1 MKPHKKAARERRG
14 EVIWKEYLR
23 RKRAGVLPSQTR
35 NRKATAEE
43 LEPTINF
50 IGPVGVP
57 RFHGIEF
64 PEDWKAGGGTA
75 SHGPPEGTHK
85 RRDWAGGEWAETV

>member
-1 MKPHKKAARERRG
+1 MKPHKKMARERRG
-14 EVIWKEYLR
+14 EVLYKEYLR

-35 NRKATAEE
+35 TRKATPEE
-43 LEPTINF
+43 LEPNIKF

-64 PEDWKAGGGTA
+64 P
-75 SHGPPEGTHK
+75 
-85 RRDWAGGEWAETV
+85 